1 MAPQGK
7 TYITGSAWP
16 QEPYPVMGGR
26 TGLPGGTARGPPGHE
41 RSPGTLSPEA
51 LRFPATLLPGAEAS
65 PGVSPSPGKIIYPRT
80 AMPTRSILPGSGT
93 ILGFSLPG
101 AAEAK
106 HRRVIICYPEA
117 SQSLH
122 PSSPTTFYPVVL
134 SSLSSSGHQSAQK
147 NTRQTSPPCDLP
159 GEDPGAM
166 PRPTKADK
174 PPPVPRARRD
184 TDGGSRRS

>member
-1 MAPQGK
+1 
-7 TYITGSAWP
+7 
-16 QEPYPVMGGR
+16 MGGR

-51 LRFPATLLPGAEAS
+51 LRLLAKLLPGAEAS

-117 SQSLH
+117 LILPRHRSLCTH
-122 PSSPTTFYPVVL
+122 VFT
-134 SSLSSSGHQSAQK
+134 HHI
-147 NTRQTSPPCDLP
+147 LP
-159 GEDPGAM
+159 GGAIIAIIPGSSI
-166 PRPTKADK
+166 RPEKHSPDK
-174 PPPVPRARRD
+174 SPV
-184 TDGGSRRS
+184 